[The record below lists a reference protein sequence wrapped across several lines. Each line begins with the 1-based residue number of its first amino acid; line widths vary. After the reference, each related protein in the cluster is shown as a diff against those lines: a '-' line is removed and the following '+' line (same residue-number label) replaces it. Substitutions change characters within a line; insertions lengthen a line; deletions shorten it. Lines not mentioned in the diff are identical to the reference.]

1 MRRALVIWN
10 IRHAAAAPSCFF
22 VLDLTLTLVGFR
34 GRRCQ
39 IHQKEP
45 SVVNVRRK
53 INEEI
58 PGAAVDAS
66 PPKLSV
72 HRAVYWQ
79 TVFQR
84 RCPHPFKHGMG
95 GGSLALSLGEGVEKN

>member
-1 MRRALVIWN
+1 MQPRPHPV
-10 IRHAAAAPSCFF
+10 FF

-34 GRRCQ
+34 GRRRQ
-39 IHQKEP
+39 IHQKGP
-45 SVVNVRRK
+45 SVVKVKRK
-53 INEEI
+53 KEINEKI

-79 TVFQR
+79 AVSQR
-84 RCPHPFKHGMG
+84 CCPHPSKHGMG
-95 GGSLALSLGEGVEKN
+95 GGSLARSLGGVEKN